1 MSISA
6 YNSFFFVLSA
16 NKGLV
21 LSNLGRLKLIF
32 AQAVRRR
39 KRQEFG
45 EEERGYFN
53 QVSRHKYLVQLFIIF
68 NLI

>member
-1 MSISA
+1 MSMSA

-16 NKGLV
+16 NKALV
-21 LSNLGRLKLIF
+21 LSNLGRLKLSF

-39 KRQEFG
+39 KRQEFS

-53 QVSRHKYLVQLFIIF
+53 QVIIHKYLVQLFTIV
-68 NLI
+68 NLV